1 MEGYKNPDNK
11 AAAENWRLLMTR
23 NMETLHYCGCAEA
36 LEKFVKETGPYLNFP
51 TSPNEVTNEFLSA
64 SLGATVTG

>member
-36 LEKFVKETGPYLNFP
+36 LEKFVAETG
-51 TSPNEVTNEFLSA
+51 LSTA
-64 SLGATVTG
+64 AVSQHPHCVQ